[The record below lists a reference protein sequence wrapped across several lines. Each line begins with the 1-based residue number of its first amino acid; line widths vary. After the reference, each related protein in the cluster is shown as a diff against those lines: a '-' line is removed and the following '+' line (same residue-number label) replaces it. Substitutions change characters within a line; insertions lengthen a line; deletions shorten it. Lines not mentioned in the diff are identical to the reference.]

1 MHSEDSGDSWSII
14 HTLIFFE
21 HESDESNE
29 SFLLVYDIAAM
40 RSVSLRLQ
48 SLNQKTLT
56 EYHRFITE
64 SFTRICFLIF
74 LFDFRLIYILISV

>member
-1 MHSEDSGDSWSII
+1 MEVKYVKSHIFLYLHRI
-14 HTLIFFE
+14 HTVTFLSFRAYNTDNQLITDT
-21 HESDESNE
+21 HI
-29 SFLLVYDIAAM
+29 VYDIAAM

-64 SFTRICFLIF
+64 SFTRIRF
-74 LFDFRLIYILISV
+74 